1 MATVVEAKV
10 IEAGVAEAGVAEV
23 GAVEAGAV
31 VAPHQIILPLQNLG
45 MADWESAASSVELLA
60 AFVASLAAMAQ
71 VVATTVQATCLF
83 PCQFAFGRRF
93 AVQKSLVVDQWMR
106 NCSCPSWVAESFPEL
121 GSESVGQPTIAV
133 QASYQP
139 ILLRSVL
146 LQPIQVAR
154 QCRRTPKC

>member
-1 MATVVEAKV
+1 MAKV
-10 IEAGVAEAGVAEV
+10 IEAGVAEAG
-23 GAVEAGAV
+23 AVEVAV
-31 VAPHQIILPLQNLG
+31 VALHQIILPLQNLE

-71 VVATTVQATCLF
+71 VVATTVQATYLF
-83 PCQFAFGRRF
+83 PCQFAFERRF
-93 AVQKSLVVDQWMR
+93 AVRKSLVVDQWMR
-106 NCSCPSWVAESFPEL
+106 NCSCPSGVAVWFLES

-146 LQPIQVAR
+146 RHTLL
-154 QCRRTPKC
+154 